1 MLEGIIGMHKAEN
14 GPCIFENIV
23 LFALGPLSITYALV
37 GPLESFMLQVSMKQ
51 LQETVLIMVYLYTL
65 GQLIDVLTLEESLR
79 KPHQSSCKIA
89 STMTQLQTVE
99 HCQVAQILEEL

>member
-1 MLEGIIGMHKAEN
+1 MLEGIIGMYKAEN

-51 LQETVLIMVYLYTL
+51 LQETVLIMVHLYTL
-65 GQLIDVLTLEESLR
+65 GLLNRCAYMEESLR
-79 KPHQSSCKIA
+79 KPHQSSCKTA
-89 STMTQLQTVE
+89 STKAQLQTVE
-99 HCQVAQILEEL
+99 H